1 MKYTSNHYSFL
12 AAKQT
17 KKLRNLVTLQR
28 RDPSSCTLRFG
39 IFVCPSRRSALSQ
52 SLPFCEVNGG
62 RSSSSLVAKT
72 NICGCRGSKFLNRPA
87 RRLLGVPG
95 HRGRGPSGQR
105 TQSGA
110 MTSDMKDRECVDC
123 STCAILKRDIPGC
136 CPETRWGVDETIP
149 ISCKNQFQRDI
160 FPEKD
165 SPGVREDLI
174 EDVASTALRLQRNAH
189 TSRDITV
196 MCARRGRSVT

>member
-1 MKYTSNHYSFL
+1 
-12 AAKQT
+12 
-17 KKLRNLVTLQR
+17 
-28 RDPSSCTLRFG
+28 
-39 IFVCPSRRSALSQ
+39 
-52 SLPFCEVNGG
+52 
-62 RSSSSLVAKT
+62 
-72 NICGCRGSKFLNRPA
+72 
-87 RRLLGVPG
+87 
-95 HRGRGPSGQR
+95 
-105 TQSGA
+105 

-149 ISCKNQFQRDI
+149 ISRKNQFQRDI

-174 EDVASTALRLQRNAH
+174 EDVVSTALRLQRNAH

-196 MCARRGRSVT
+196 MCARSALLYAGGEENNLS